1 MFNYKEFVSN
11 SHSLLI
17 APAGFGKTHTISECL
32 KFTQG
37 KQLILTHTH
46 AGVASIKEKIRKA
59 GIQSSSYNVETITSF
74 AQRYVL
80 AYYTKNDIPDQEN
93 GKKYYPFIIEKA
105 TELFNR
111 KLIKEVIQ
119 NTFSGLFV
127 DEYQDC
133 SLEQHQ
139 LILVLSSLFPTR
151 ILGDYLQGIFGFN
164 SGSLV
169 DLQSSEDMG
178 HFWSNRYVLETPW
191 RWVIGGNKA
200 LGQDL
205 KIIRSLLENNKP
217 INLNA
222 FSSFEVNVSSDIYKN
237 DYNKVFKVLNEEKSL
252 LILTPVSSHI
262 SPRIDFIQRFKNL
275 CFLMESIDEK
285 DFYNL
290 SKKFD
295 NMNTENAFSVIREV
309 FLKLFNKTAI
319 DNWFTVSGVK
329 NKRSESDRLLVEPI
343 RIKIEYLKQK
353 ISYSVASEL
362 LRDIKTLP
370 DVKCYRKELF
380 ASLCRVLEEAENDA
394 ISVYEA
400 MLNKRNMIRR
410 VGRKVYGR
418 CIGTTLLTKGLEFDT
433 VLIID
438 AHNFDCPKNL
448 YVALTR
454 ASKRLILFSKSKD
467 LNSYLSKDK

>member
-1 MFNYKEFVSN
+1 MFNYEEFVSN

-80 AYYTKNDIPDQEN
+80 SYYTKDDIPDQEN
-93 GKKYYPFIIEKA
+93 SKKYYPFIIEKA

-119 NTFSGLFV
+119 STFSGLFV

-139 LILVLSSLFPTR
+139 LILVLSGLFPTR

-164 SGSLV
+164 SEALV
-169 DLQSSEDMG
+169 DLKSSEDMG

-191 RWVIGGNKA
+191 RWVIGGNKV

-205 KIIRSLLENNKP
+205 KIIRNLLENNKP
-217 INLNA
+217 INLND
-222 FSSFEVNVSSDIYKN
+222 FSSFEVNISSDIYKN
-237 DYNKVFKVLNEEKSL
+237 DYSKVFKVLNEEDSL
-252 LILTPVSSHI
+252 LILTSVSSHI
-262 SPRIDFIQRFKNL
+262 SPRIDFVQRFKNL

-295 NMNTENAFSVIREV
+295 GMNTGNVFSVIREV
-309 FLKLFNKTAI
+309 SLKLFNKTAI
-319 DNWFTVSGVK
+319 DDWFAVSGVK
-329 NKRSESDRLLVEPI
+329 KSE
-343 RIKIEYLKQK
+343 
-353 ISYSVASEL
+353 
-362 LRDIKTLP
+362 
-370 DVKCYRKELF
+370 
-380 ASLCRVLEEAENDA
+380 A
-394 ISVYEA
+394 IA
-400 MLNKRNMIRR
+400 
-410 VGRKVYGR
+410 
-418 CIGTTLLTKGLEFDT
+418 
-433 VLIID
+433 ID
-438 AHNFDCPKNL
+438 C
-448 YVALTR
+448 
-454 ASKRLILFSKSKD
+454 
-467 LNSYLSKDK
+467 